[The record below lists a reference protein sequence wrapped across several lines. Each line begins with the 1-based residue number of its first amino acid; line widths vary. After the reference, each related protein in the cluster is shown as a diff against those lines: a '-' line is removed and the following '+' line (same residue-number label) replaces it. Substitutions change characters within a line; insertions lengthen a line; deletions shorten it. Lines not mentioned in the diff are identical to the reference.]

1 MPSNVTLKFKKIRS
15 TNFCSSHIQIKFT
28 MTVLKC
34 WKFKTQNKMF
44 KIRILNGNSNI
55 QIRIQFPEQN
65 KNNRKV
71 IGNFIM
77 EPRTLKNYTLAFKK
91 RVLTRLEENDNSIV
105 KTAREFNI
113 HRKNLQ
119 WWNKRVGLLLYIL
132 SKEFLPK
139 NKNFPGA
146 T

>member
-1 MPSNVTLKFKKIRS
+1 
-15 TNFCSSHIQIKFT
+15 
-28 MTVLKC
+28 
-34 WKFKTQNKMF
+34 MF

-55 QIRIQFPEQN
+55 QIQIQFPEQN

-119 WWNKRVGLLLYIL
+119 
-132 SKEFLPK
+132 
-139 NKNFPGA
+139 
-146 T
+146 

>member
-1 MPSNVTLKFKKIRS
+1 
-15 TNFCSSHIQIKFT
+15 
-28 MTVLKC
+28 
-34 WKFKTQNKMF
+34 MF

-119 WWNKRVGLLLYIL
+119 
-132 SKEFLPK
+132 
-139 NKNFPGA
+139 
-146 T
+146 